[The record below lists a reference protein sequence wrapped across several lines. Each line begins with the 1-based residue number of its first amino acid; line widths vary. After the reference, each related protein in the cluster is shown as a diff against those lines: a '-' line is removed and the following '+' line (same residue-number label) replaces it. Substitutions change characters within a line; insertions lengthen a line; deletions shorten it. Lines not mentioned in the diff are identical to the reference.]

1 MFVGFDYGSANCAVG
16 IMQGDDVQLLALSE
30 QSAYLPST
38 LYAMDRELIAE
49 AVYRGLPIELKAD
62 YAKKRAAQLSRAR
75 MVRHELDLD
84 ADVQA
89 VFVGEQAVSA
99 YLEMP
104 EEGFYVRSPK
114 SFLGATGLRPEQ
126 VALFEDIVTLMMQ
139 HIKVRAESVLV
150 EKQLAKQGAAATITH
165 AIIGR
170 PVNFQ
175 GIGGEESN
183 RQAEAILTLAAK
195 RAGFVDVDFLFEPL
209 AAGMDYEAS
218 LTDNKTVLV
227 VDVGGGTTD
236 CSVVK
241 MGPAHKQK
249 ADRSEDFLGHSGQRI
264 GGNDLDIAL
273 AMNAFMPHFGL
284 GSLMT
289 NGKPMPSKAFWNAV
303 AVNDISAQREFST
316 LSSRKLIDELVKEA
330 EQPQLLNRL
339 LKVQQQQL
347 SYQLVRQA
355 ERAKIALSDTD
366 NTDVNLDFIEA
377 ALHAGV
383 SRNLFENAIEPS
395 LTKVEALMHQALS
408 QAAKTLAADGLAQDS
423 LTHVNVSA
431 DNAAECK
438 PDVIYVTGGTARSP
452 AIYAK
457 IAGIYP
463 DIPVVVGDHFGS
475 VTAGLTRWAQKLF
488 AKH

>member
-62 YAKKRAAQLSRAR
+62 YAQKRAAQLSRAR

-150 EKQLAKQGAAATITH
+150 EKQLAKQGAVATITH

-183 RQAEAILTLAAK
+183 RQAESILTLAAK

-249 ADRSEDFLGHSGQRI
+249 ADRNEDFLGHSGQRI

-316 LSSRKLIDELVKEA
+316 LSCRKLIDELVKEA

-355 ERAKIALSDTD
+355 ERAKIALSDAE
-366 NTDVNLDFIEA
+366 NTDINLDFIEA

-383 SRNLFENAIEPS
+383 SRNVFENAIEPS
-395 LTKVEALMHQALS
+395 LTKVEALMHQALA
-408 QAAKTLAADGLAQDS
+408 QAAKTLAADGS
-423 LTHVNVSA
+423 LIHENTSA
-431 DNAAECK
+431 GNAAECK

>member
-1 MFVGFDYGSANCAVG
+1 MFVGFDYGSANCAIG
-16 IMQGDDVQLLALSE
+16 IMQGDTVQLLALSE

-49 AVYRGLPIELKAD
+49 AVYRGLPTELKAD
-62 YAKKRAAQLSRAR
+62 YANKRAAQISRAR

-84 ADVQA
+84 ANTRA

-99 YLEMP
+99 YLDMP

-126 VALFEDIVTLMMQ
+126 VALFEDIVTLMMM

-150 EKQLAKQGAAATITH
+150 EKGLVQLGAEAIITH
-165 AIIGR
+165 AVIGR

-183 RQAEAILTLAAK
+183 RQAETILTLAAK
-195 RAGFVDVDFLFEPL
+195 RAGFIGVDFLFEPL
-209 AAGMDYEAS
+209 AAGMDYEAT

-241 MGPAHKQK
+241 MGPAHKYK

-303 AVNDISAQREFST
+303 AVNDISAQREFNT
-316 LSSRKLIDELVKEA
+316 LSSRKLIDELIKEA
-330 EQPQLLNRL
+330 EQPQLLSRL

-355 ERAKIALSDTD
+355 ERAKIALSDAE
-366 NTDVNLDFIEA
+366 NTDINLDFIEA
-377 ALHAGV
+377 TLHADV
-383 SRNLFENAIEPS
+383 SRDLFENAIESS
-395 LTKVEALMHQALS
+395 LTKVEALMHQALA
-408 QAAKTLAADGLAQDS
+408 QAAQTLVAN
-423 LTHVNVSA
+423 NVLSENIA
-431 DNAAECK
+431 SEDVEPECK

-457 IAGIYP
+457 ITGIYP

>member
-16 IMQGDDVQLLALSE
+16 IMQGESVQLLPLSE
-30 QSAYLPST
+30 DSTYLPST

-49 AVYRGLPIELKAD
+49 AVYQALPIEFKTD

-84 ADVQA
+84 PDTQA
-89 VFVGEQAVSA
+89 VFVGEQAVKA
-99 YLEMP
+99 YLETP

-126 VALFEDIVTLMMQ
+126 IALFEDIVTLMMQ
-139 HIKVRAESVLV
+139 HIKVRAESILV
-150 EKQLAKQGAAATITH
+150 QRGMFDSGAKAITH
-165 AIIGR
+165 AVIGR

-183 RQAEAILTLAAK
+183 RQAEAILSLAAT
-195 RAGFVDVDFLFEPL
+195 RAGFVEVAFLFEPL

-218 LTDNKTVLV
+218 LREDKTVLV

-241 MGPAHKQK
+241 MGPSHIMAQDRA
-249 ADRSEDFLGHSGQRI
+249 ADCLGHSGQRI

-284 GSLMT
+284 GSLMI
-289 NGKPMPSKAFWNAV
+289 NGKPMPSNPFWNAV
-303 AVNDISAQREFST
+303 AVNDISAQREFAT
-316 LSSRKLIDELVKEA
+316 LSTRKLIDELIKEA
-330 EQPQLLNRL
+330 EQPQLLLRL
-339 LKVQQQQL
+339 LKVQRQQL
-347 SYQLVRQA
+347 SYQLVRLA
-355 ERAKIALSDTD
+355 ERAKIVLSDQDKTD
-366 NTDVNLDFIEA
+366 IELDFIEA
-377 ALHAGV
+377 ALRAAV
-383 SRNLFENAIEPS
+383 SRQLFENAIEPS

-408 QAAKTLAADGLAQDS
+408 QAAKTLAERGLSLDALSTDAAQ
-423 LTHVNVSA
+423 V
-431 DNAAECK
+431 ECL

-452 AIYAK
+452 AIYGK

-488 AKH
+488 VKQ

>member
-16 IMQGDDVQLLALSE
+16 IMLGENVQLLSLSE

-49 AVYRGLPIELKAD
+49 AVYRGLPIEFKAD

-75 MVRHELDLD
+75 LVRHELDLD
-84 ADVQA
+84 TDTQA
-89 VFVGEQAVSA
+89 VFVGEQAISA

-114 SFLGATGLRPEQ
+114 SFLGASGLRIEQ
-126 VALFEDIVTLMMQ
+126 IALFEDIVTLMMQ
-139 HIKVRAESVLV
+139 HIKTRAEAVLI
-150 EKQLAKQGAAATITH
+150 EKGLAQEGDESIITH
-165 AIIGR
+165 AVIGR

-195 RAGFVDVDFLFEPL
+195 RAGFIDVAFLFEPL

-218 LTDNKTVLV
+218 LIDNQTVLV

-241 MGPAHKQK
+241 MGPAHKANLDRA
-249 ADRSEDFLGHSGQRI
+249 ADCLGHSGQRI

-273 AMNAFMPHFGL
+273 AMHAFMPHFGL
-284 GSLMT
+284 GSLML
-289 NGKPMPSKAFWNAV
+289 NGKPMPSNPFWNAV

-316 LSSRKLIDELVKEA
+316 LSSRKLIDELIKDA
-330 EQPQLLNRL
+330 EQPHLLHRL

-355 ERAKIALSDTD
+355 ERAKIGLSDTEH
-366 NTDVNLDFIEA
+366 TDINLDFVDA
-377 ALHAGV
+377 ALQVGV
-383 SRNLFENAIEPS
+383 SRKLFENAIEPS
-395 LTKVEALMHQALS
+395 LTKVEALMHQALA
-408 QAAKTLAADGLAQDS
+408 QAAKTLVATNVAVDGPDPEDL
-423 LTHVNVSA
+423 SA
-431 DNAAECK
+431 EAECK

>member
-16 IMQGDDVQLLALSE
+16 IMQGESVQLLPLSE
-30 QSAYLPST
+30 DSTYLPST

-49 AVYRGLPIELKAD
+49 AVYQALPTEFKAD

-84 ADVQA
+84 PDTQA
-89 VFVGEQAVSA
+89 VFVGEQAVKA
-99 YLEMP
+99 YLETP

-126 VALFEDIVTLMMQ
+126 IALFEDIVTLMMQ
-139 HIKVRAESVLV
+139 HIKVRAESILTQRGMVDSG
-150 EKQLAKQGAAATITH
+150 AKAITH
-165 AIIGR
+165 AVIGR

-183 RQAEAILTLAAK
+183 RQAEAILSRAAT
-195 RAGFVDVDFLFEPL
+195 RAGFVEVAFLFEPL

-218 LTDNKTVLV
+218 LKEDKTVLV

-241 MGPAHKQK
+241 MGPSHIMAQDRA
-249 ADRSEDFLGHSGQRI
+249 ADCLGHSGQRI

-284 GSLMT
+284 GSLMI
-289 NGKPMPSKAFWNAV
+289 NGKPMPSNPFWNAV
-303 AVNDISAQREFST
+303 AVNDISAQREFAT
-316 LSSRKLIDELVKEA
+316 LSTRKLIDELIKEA
-330 EQPQLLNRL
+330 EQPQLLLRL
-339 LKVQQQQL
+339 LKVQRQQL
-347 SYQLVRQA
+347 SYQLVRLA
-355 ERAKIALSDTD
+355 ERAKIVLSDQDKTD
-366 NTDVNLDFIEA
+366 IELDFIEVALRA
-377 ALHAGV
+377 AV
-383 SRNLFENAIEPS
+383 SRQLFENAIEPS
-395 LTKVEALMHQALS
+395 LMKVEALMHQALS
-408 QAAKTLAADGLAQDS
+408 QAANTLAERSLSPDALSGDTAQ
-423 LTHVNVSA
+423 V
-431 DNAAECK
+431 ECL

-452 AIYAK
+452 AIYGK

-463 DIPVVVGDHFGS
+463 NIPVVVGDHFGS

-488 AKH
+488 VKQ

>member
-16 IMQGDDVQLLALSE
+16 IMQGDDVQLLALSA
-30 QSAYLPST
+30 QSSYLPST

-49 AVYRGLPIELKAD
+49 AVYRGLPFELKAD

-84 ADVQA
+84 ADAQA

-99 YLEMP
+99 YLDMP

-139 HIKVRAESVLV
+139 HIKLRAESVLI
-150 EKQLAKQGAAATITH
+150 EKGIVANDAAARITH
-165 AIIGR
+165 AVIGR

-175 GIGGEESN
+175 GIGGEDSN
-183 RQAEAILTLAAK
+183 CQAESILTLAAT
-195 RAGFVDVDFLFEPL
+195 RAGFIDVDFLFEPL

-249 ADRSEDFLGHSGQRI
+249 ADRSDDFLGHSGQRI

-284 GSLMT
+284 GSLMN

-316 LSSRKLIDELVKEA
+316 LSCRKLLDELVKEA
-330 EQPQLLNRL
+330 EQPHLLKRL

-355 ERAKIALSDTD
+355 ECAKIALSDTE
-366 NTDVNLDFIEA
+366 NTDINLDFIEV
-377 ALHAGV
+377 ALQAGV
-383 SRNLFENAIEPS
+383 SRELFENAIEPS
-395 LTKVEALMHQALS
+395 LMKVEVLMHQALT
-408 QAAKTLAADGLAQDS
+408 QAAKTLAATNSA
-423 LTHVNVSA
+423 VNHSA
-431 DNAAECK
+431 TEDLSAEAECK

-488 AKH
+488 ATH

>member
-16 IMQGDDVQLLALSE
+16 IMQGDDVSLLPLSSD
-30 QSAYLPST
+30 SAYLPST
-38 LYAMDRELIAE
+38 VYAMDRELIAE
-49 AVYRGLPIELKAD
+49 AVYRGLPQALKAD

-84 ADVQA
+84 AETQA
-89 VFVGEQAVSA
+89 VFVGEQAVAA

-139 HIKVRAESVLV
+139 HIKVRAEAVLA
-150 EKQLAKQGAAATITH
+150 EKGVASEGQTSITH
-165 AIIGR
+165 AVIGR

-195 RAGFVDVDFLFEPL
+195 RAGFVDVAFLFEPL

-218 LTDNKTVLV
+218 LSADQTVLV

-241 MGPAHKQK
+241 MGPKHQASF
-249 ADRSEDFLGHSGQRI
+249 DRSADCLGHSGQRI

-273 AMNAFMPHFGL
+273 AMNAFMPYFGL
-284 GSLMT
+284 GSLMS
-289 NGKPMPSKAFWNAV
+289 NGKPMPSNPFWNAV
-303 AVNDISAQREFST
+303 AVNDISAQREFAT
-316 LSSRKLIDELVKEA
+316 LSTRKLIDELIKEA
-330 EQPQLLNRL
+330 EQPLLLKRL

-347 SYQLVRQA
+347 SYQIVRLA
-355 ERAKIALSDTD
+355 ERAKIALSEAQT
-366 NTDVNLDFIEA
+366 TQSALDFIETSLRA
-377 ALHAGV
+377 EV
-383 SRNLFENAIEPS
+383 SRTGFETAIEPS
-395 LTKVEALMHQALS
+395 LTKVEALMHQALT
-408 QAAKTLAADGLAQDS
+408 QAAKSLAGNGLAPEELSVDADS
-423 LTHVNVSA
+423 L
-431 DNAAECK
+431 ECK

-457 IAGIYP
+457 ITSLYP
-463 DIPVVVGDHFGS
+463 DTPVVVGDHFGS
-475 VTAGLTRWAQKLF
+475 VTAGLTRWAQKCF
-488 AKH
+488 AQ

>member
-16 IMQGDDVQLLALSE
+16 VMLGNDVKLLPLSAN
-30 QSAYLPST
+30 SAYLPST

-49 AVYRGLPIELKAD
+49 AVYRALPDAQKAD

-84 ADVQA
+84 TDTPA
-89 VFVGEQAVSA
+89 VFVGEKAVEA

-139 HIKVRAESVLV
+139 HIKERAEAVLN
-150 EKQLAKQGAAATITH
+150 QDSHFQDSQAQARATITH
-165 AIIGR
+165 AVIGR

-183 RQAEAILTLAAK
+183 RQAETILSLAAK

-209 AAGMDYEAS
+209 AAGMDYEAN
-218 LTDNKTVLV
+218 LTQNQTVLV

-241 MGPAHKQK
+241 MGPNHRAEF
-249 ADRSEDFLGHSGQRI
+249 DRSADCLGHSGQRI

-284 GSLMT
+284 GSLMNT
-289 NGKPMPSKAFWNAV
+289 GKPMPSNPFWNAV
-303 AVNDISAQREFST
+303 AVNDISAQREFAT
-316 LSSRKLIDELVKEA
+316 LSTRKLIDDLIKDA
-330 EQPQLLNRL
+330 EQPALLGRL
-339 LKVQQQQL
+339 LKVHKQQL
-347 SYQLVRQA
+347 SYQIVRLA
-355 ERAKIALSDTD
+355 ERAKIALSESQHTAMA
-366 NTDVNLDFIEA
+366 LDFIEKTLNA
-377 ALHAGV
+377 EV
-383 SRNLFENAIEPS
+383 SREIFENAIEPS
-395 LTKVEALMHQALS
+395 LVKVEALMHQALT
-408 QAAKTLAADGLAQDS
+408 QAAKSLASNGLAPEELS
-423 LTHVNVSA
+423 LEVDA
-431 DNAAECK
+431 IECK

-457 IAGIYP
+457 ITSLYP
-463 DIPVVVGDHFGS
+463 ETPVVVGDHFGS
-475 VTAGLTRWAQKLF
+475 VTAGLTRWAQKRF
-488 AKH
+488 AQ

>member
-16 IMQGDDVQLLALSE
+16 IMQGDEVSLLPISTD
-30 QSAYLPST
+30 STYLPST

-49 AVYRGLPIELKAD
+49 AVYRALPTELKAD
-62 YAKKRAAQLSRAR
+62 YAQKRAAQLSRAR

-84 ADVQA
+84 AETPA
-89 VFVGEQAVSA
+89 VFVGEQAVAA

-139 HIKVRAESVLV
+139 HIKMRAEAVLA
-150 EKQLAKQGAAATITH
+150 EKGVTSAGEASITH
-165 AIIGR
+165 AVIGR

-195 RAGFVDVDFLFEPL
+195 RAGFVDVAFLFEPL

-218 LTDNKTVLV
+218 LKSDQTVLV

-241 MGPAHKQK
+241 MGPKHQANF
-249 ADRSEDFLGHSGQRI
+249 DRSADCLGHSGQRI

-284 GSLMT
+284 GSLMS
-289 NGKPMPSKAFWNAV
+289 NGKPMPSNPFWNAV
-303 AVNDISAQREFST
+303 AVNDISAQREFTT
-316 LSSRKLIDELVKEA
+316 LSTRKLIDELIKEA
-330 EQPQLLNRL
+330 EQPHLLKRL
-339 LKVQQQQL
+339 LKVQQQML
-347 SYQLVRQA
+347 
-355 ERAKIALSDTD
+355 K
-366 NTDVNLDFIEA
+366 
-377 ALHAGV
+377 
-383 SRNLFENAIEPS
+383 
-395 LTKVEALMHQALS
+395 
-408 QAAKTLAADGLAQDS
+408 
-423 LTHVNVSA
+423 
-431 DNAAECK
+431 
-438 PDVIYVTGGTARSP
+438 
-452 AIYAK
+452 
-457 IAGIYP
+457 
-463 DIPVVVGDHFGS
+463 
-475 VTAGLTRWAQKLF
+475 
-488 AKH
+488 

>member
-1 MFVGFDYGSANCAVG
+1 MFVGFDYGSANCAIG
-16 IMQGDDVQLLALSE
+16 IMQNDVVQLLALSE

-49 AVYRGLPIELKAD
+49 AVYRGLPTELKAD
-62 YAKKRAAQLSRAR
+62 YANKRAAQISRAR

-126 VALFEDIVTLMMQ
+126 VALFEDIVTLMMM

-150 EKQLAKQGAAATITH
+150 EKGLVQLGAEAIITH
-165 AIIGR
+165 AVIGR

-183 RQAEAILTLAAK
+183 RQAETILTLAAK
-195 RAGFVDVDFLFEPL
+195 RAGFIGVDFLFEPL
-209 AAGMDYEAS
+209 AAGMDYEAT

-241 MGPAHKQK
+241 MGPAHKHK

-303 AVNDISAQREFST
+303 AVNDISAQREFNT
-316 LSSRKLIDELVKEA
+316 LSSRKLIDELIKEA
-330 EQPQLLNRL
+330 EQPQLLSRL

-355 ERAKIALSDTD
+355 ERAKIALSDAE
-366 NTDVNLDFIEA
+366 NTDINLDFIEA
-377 ALHAGV
+377 TLHADV
-383 SRNLFENAIEPS
+383 SRDLFENAIESS
-395 LTKVEALMHQALS
+395 LTKVEALMHQALA
-408 QAAKTLAADGLAQDS
+408 QAAQTLVAN
-423 LTHVNVSA
+423 NVLSENIA
-431 DNAAECK
+431 SEDVEPECK

-457 IAGIYP
+457 ITGIYP

>member
-16 IMQGDDVQLLALSE
+16 IMLGDEVSLLPLSTD
-30 QSAYLPST
+30 SAYLPST

-49 AVYRGLPIELKAD
+49 AVYRALPAELKAD

-84 ADVQA
+84 AESPA
-89 VFVGEQAVSA
+89 VFVGEQAVAA

-139 HIKVRAESVLV
+139 HIKVRAEAVLV
-150 EKQLAKQGAAATITH
+150 QKGMASKDEARITH
-165 AIIGR
+165 AVIGR

-195 RAGFVDVDFLFEPL
+195 RAGFVDVAFLFEPL

-218 LTDNKTVLV
+218 LKADQTVLV

-241 MGPAHKQK
+241 MGPSHK
-249 ADRSEDFLGHSGQRI
+249 ASFDRSRDCLGHSGQRI

-284 GSLMT
+284 GSLMS
-289 NGKPMPSKAFWNAV
+289 NGKPMPV
-303 AVNDISAQREFST
+303 I
-316 LSSRKLIDELVKEA
+316 
-330 EQPQLLNRL
+330 
-339 LKVQQQQL
+339 
-347 SYQLVRQA
+347 
-355 ERAKIALSDTD
+355 
-366 NTDVNLDFIEA
+366 
-377 ALHAGV
+377 
-383 SRNLFENAIEPS
+383 LFG
-395 LTKVEALMHQALS
+395 M
-408 QAAKTLAADGLAQDS
+408 
-423 LTHVNVSA
+423 
-431 DNAAECK
+431 
-438 PDVIYVTGGTARSP
+438 
-452 AIYAK
+452 
-457 IAGIYP
+457 
-463 DIPVVVGDHFGS
+463 
-475 VTAGLTRWAQKLF
+475 RWR
-488 AKH
+488 

>member
-16 IMQGDDVQLLALSE
+16 IMQGDEVSLLPISTD
-30 QSAYLPST
+30 STYLPST

-49 AVYRGLPIELKAD
+49 AVYRALPTELKAD
-62 YAKKRAAQLSRAR
+62 YAQKRAAQLSRAR

-84 ADVQA
+84 AETPA
-89 VFVGEQAVSA
+89 VFVGEQAVAA

-139 HIKVRAESVLV
+139 HIKMRAEAVLA
-150 EKQLAKQGAAATITH
+150 EKGVTSASEASITH
-165 AIIGR
+165 AVIGR

-183 RQAEAILTLAAK
+183 RQAETILTLAAK
-195 RAGFVDVDFLFEPL
+195 RAGFVDVAFLFEPL

-218 LTDNKTVLV
+218 LKSDQTVLV

-241 MGPAHKQK
+241 MGPKHQANF
-249 ADRSEDFLGHSGQRI
+249 DRSADCLGHSGQRI

-284 GSLMT
+284 GSLMG
-289 NGKPMPSKAFWNAV
+289 NGKPMPSNPFWNAV
-303 AVNDISAQREFST
+303 AVNDISAQREFTT
-316 LSSRKLIDELVKEA
+316 LSTRKLIDELIKEA
-330 EQPQLLNRL
+330 EQPHLLKRL

-347 SYQLVRQA
+347 SYQIVRLA
-355 ERAKIALSDTD
+355 ERAKIALSEAQT
-366 NTDVNLDFIEA
+366 TESSLEFIEA
-377 ALHAGV
+377 KLNVEV
-383 SRNLFENAIEPS
+383 SRDCFENAIEPS
-395 LTKVEALMHQALS
+395 LTKIEALMHQALT
-408 QAAKTLAADGLAQDS
+408 QAAKSLAGNGLAPEE
-423 LTHVNVSA
+423 LAVEAGTY
-431 DNAAECK
+431 ECQ

-457 IAGIYP
+457 ITSLYP
-463 DIPVVVGDHFGS
+463 DTPVVVGDHFGS
-475 VTAGLTRWAQKLF
+475 VTAGLTRWAQKCF
-488 AKH
+488 AQ